1 MTGSSYRLFACVS
14 KALQGTAE
22 EEHRTDDMTA
32 QNGCISI
39 KRLEEIEKRKAEE
52 RMLKGKADPVQ
63 NSSQGKSRDAVAE
76 AIGISHVC
84 RQMDHILLKKG
95 RKIIY
100 SNYVH
105 SMIQS
110 LKKGD
115 DHIPKKKTDFS
126 KTDYDLKYQ
135 KENLVQIR
143 FSLNK
148 RYDADIIAKLKSVAN
163 RSAYLK
169 SLIRKDLHEDQTD
182 DQ

>member
-1 MTGSSYRLFACVS
+1 
-14 KALQGTAE
+14 
-22 EEHRTDDMTA
+22 
-32 QNGCISI
+32 
-39 KRLEEIEKRKAEE
+39 
-52 RMLKGKADPVQ
+52 
-63 NSSQGKSRDAVAE
+63 
-76 AIGISHVC
+76 
-84 RQMDHILLKKG
+84 
-95 RKIIY
+95 
-100 SNYVH
+100 
-105 SMIQS
+105 MIQS

-115 DHIPKKKTDFS
+115 DHIPPKKRDFS

-148 RYDADIIAKLKSVAN
+148 RYDADIIAKLRSVGN

>member
-22 EEHRTDDMTA
+22 EEHRMDDMTA

-39 KRLEEIEKRKAEE
+39 KRLEEIEAKKAKQ
-52 RMLKGKADPVQ
+52 RMSEGGKGVQ
-63 NSSQGKSRDAVAE
+63 NSAQVKARDAVAE
-76 AIGISHVC
+76 QVGISHVC

-105 SMIQS
+105 SVIQS

-115 DHIPKKKTDFS
+115 DHIPPKKTDFS

-169 SLIRKDLHEDQTD
+169 SLIRKDLQEDQTD